1 MTIKYKDLDIE
12 LDDLEGLDDDLDGF
26 IAEAKIANELF
37 FQDQFDFSEDS
48 EELEELEDVLEN
60 IEKVVSGIKA
70 INIAIINR
78 DYEKIVH
85 VKRVEDLSLLNVEY
99 DDGYGSQELEG
110 IVLFDDGTWLE
121 REEYDGSEWWR
132 FLATPTIED
141 VHNFIKE

>member
-1 MTIKYKDLDIE
+1 MN
-12 LDDLEGLDDDLDGF
+12 
-26 IAEAKIANELF
+26 A
-37 FQDQFDFSEDS
+37 
-48 EELEELEDVLEN
+48 LEELEDVLEN
-60 IEKVVSGIKA
+60 IEKVVSDIKA